1 MPKVSVP
8 SINLW
13 RVKRFSSG
21 FISFLIAFVSA
32 RIWIRNPQFNNSSN
46 KNRVG
51 KVVLELYV
59 SPCQFRSSFETM
71 GFDSEEK
78 QFASC
83 FIENVDFLEYFTWP
97 KSCEVKSIRLKPNT
111 PAANWRKTMQ
121 RKIRKTEKKMGMKIK
136 ETNRRIN
143 VEIIKFN
150 RILIESD

>member
-97 KSCEVKSIRLKPNT
+97 KSCEVKSIRLKP
-111 PAANWRKTMQ
+111 AAHLQQTGVKRCKERYVKLKRKWEWRL
-121 RKIRKTEKKMGMKIK
+121 KKQ
-136 ETNRRIN
+136 
-143 VEIIKFN
+143 
-150 RILIESD
+150 IEELMWK